1 MQLTVIITCSIF
13 CASHCACDPWQLV
26 VHNVVNEVYLPVTFP
41 KLEALS
47 CDASDAALSHI
58 ALMVR

>member
-1 MQLTVIITCSIF
+1 MRSTIIITCSIF
-13 CASHCACDPWQLV
+13 CAFHCACNPRQLV

-41 KLEALS
+41 MLEALS